1 MRVLA
6 SAKTIPVVRCWVS
19 ILALALTASA
29 CTTSGAT
36 RPAQIETRDES
47 GFTITEEVRVS
58 SEARRDFERAVRLFE
73 QEQYESGIALL
84 LDVTEASPDLTAAHI
99 DLGIAYGR
107 LNDLERAE
115 ASIERALE
123 LNPRHPVALNES
135 GILHRKAGRFAKAR
149 KSYEKALSIY
159 PDFHFARRNLA
170 ILCDMYL
177 ADLECAMQH
186 YELYTQA
193 VPDDQ
198 AAAMWIADLRNRIER

>member
-1 MRVLA
+1 MRVLD
-6 SAKTIPVVRCWVS
+6 SAKTISVVRRWVS
-19 ILALALTASA
+19 ILALAPIASA

-36 RPAQIETRDES
+36 RPAQVETRDDG

-58 SEARRDFERAVRLFE
+58 SDARGDFERAVRLLE
-73 QEQYESGIALL
+73 QEQYESGIAALL
-84 LDVTEASPDLTAAHI
+84 EVTEASPDVTTAHI
-99 DLGIAYGR
+99 DLGIAYSR

-115 ASIERALE
+115 SSLERALE
-123 LNPRHPVALNES
+123 LNPRHPVALNEL
-135 GILHRKAGRFAKAR
+135 GILHRKAGRFARAR

-177 ADLECAMQH
+177 ADLDCAMQN

-198 AAAMWIADLRNRIER
+198 AAAMWIADLRNRTER

>member
-1 MRVLA
+1 MRVVA
-6 SAKTIPVVRCWVS
+6 SAQMVLVVRRWVS
-19 ILALALTASA
+19 ILALALIASA

-84 LDVTEASPDLTAAHI
+84 LEVTEASPDLTAAHI